1 MASLVEEEMQRR
13 CRMVSCLKKEMQNG
27 QPCRKICRLS
37 IVVEE
42 TQNVHSSAE
51 GNSLLEKETH
61 NVHPL
66 KENRKRTVLFNCV
79 NHIKNMI

>member
-13 CRMVSCLKKEMQNG
+13 CRMVSSLKKEMQNG
-27 QPCRKICRLS
+27 QPCRKRCRLS
-37 IVVEE
+37 ILVER

-66 KENRKRTVLFNCV
+66 KGSRKRIILFNCV
-79 NHIKNMI
+79 NYIKKI